1 MPERK
6 YGPGGSFTVANLDLP
21 TDPVALRKVLESGNI
36 KGLHAQPGTHGI
48 LGTIGILLHEAY
60 ASPALR
66 AALYEVAAS
75 LPGLRLLGPT
85 TDSLGRSGLGVAEEI
100 HGSRHVLVF
109 DPQTAVLLGQ
119 RDVVIDPQTSG
130 IAAPPGTVFGYA
142 TYSRP
147 LLVKGDHDSTDA

>member
-6 YGPGGSFTVANLDLP
+6 YGPGGLFTVANLNLP
-21 TDPVALRKVLESGNI
+21 TEPVALRKVLESGSL

-48 LGTIGILLHEAY
+48 LGTIGILLHETY

-75 LPGLRLLGPT
+75 LPELRLLGLT
-85 TDSLGRSGLGVAEEI
+85 TDSLGRKGLGVAEEI
-100 HGSRHVLVF
+100 HGYRHVLVF

-119 RDVVIDPQTSG
+119 RDVVINPQISG

-147 LLVKGDHDSTDA
+147 RIVDGDHGSPGA